1 MVVLAARIFSPPGGF
16 QDRDTAACCDYALR
30 AGTALCHSDGR
41 GFEPHRSP
49 ASTSTPPGTGAFF
62 TPGDAGNRRPLPLAA
77 RSNEIIQPE
86 AWSACWCNPL
96 RGSRD

>member
-49 ASTSTPPGTGAFF
+49 ASTSTPPGTEAFF
-62 TPGDAGNRRPLPLAA
+62 MAMEPTASPAPPRCKWEQEHP
-77 RSNEIIQPE
+77 I
-86 AWSACWCNPL
+86 
-96 RGSRD
+96 